1 MIKINFN
8 LLQILTMNSL
18 NVKHQGKIASNQL
31 AFHLSA
37 YNHLWKLLKS
47 NISEAYKVQVD
58 SLKDSE
64 SNFYDKYDM
73 KEKVNDF
80 VRLYEAMKQEFKT
93 ASYSIQIQNLTLVP
107 CKWSQIYCWEYFNVF
122 EYLVWTSHEIKKV
135 GGILSKLASK
145 KMKNYHHWNTSSGN
159 KCLWRWQFQ

>member
-1 MIKINFN
+1 MK
-8 LLQILTMNSL
+8 T
-18 NVKHQGKIASNQL
+18 
-31 AFHLSA
+31 
-37 YNHLWKLLKS
+37 LKS

-93 ASYSIQIQNLTLVP
+93 ASYSKQIQNLTLVP
-107 CKWSQIYCWEYFNVF
+107 SKWSQIYC
-122 EYLVWTSHEIKKV
+122 
-135 GGILSKLASK
+135 
-145 KMKNYHHWNTSSGN
+145 
-159 KCLWRWQFQ
+159 